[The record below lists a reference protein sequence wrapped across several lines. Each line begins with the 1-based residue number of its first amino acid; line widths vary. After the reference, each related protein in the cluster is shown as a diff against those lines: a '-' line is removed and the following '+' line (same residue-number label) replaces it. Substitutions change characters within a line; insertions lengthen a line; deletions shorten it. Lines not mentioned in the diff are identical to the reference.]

1 MTVCFSP
8 KRIKVGIFY
17 DLAKFDFGNLP
28 RKYPWQVC
36 FLEEGFL
43 VMVCKI
49 VVCVLFCFCLA
60 GAYRPGRGGGLV
72 AKSFFVVHL
81 ERLTVHLG

>member
-1 MTVCFSP
+1 MIWQNLILETYHEITLGRFVFL
-8 KRIKVGIFY
+8 KRGLF
-17 DLAKFDFGNLP
+17 
-28 RKYPWQVC
+28 
-36 FLEEGFL
+36 
-43 VMVCKI
+43 VMVCKL